1 MKRWR
6 ISNDSADSERVCAL
20 LAENATPDTKAALDG
35 LRADF
40 AARGISQ
47 PRPLFPLSI
56 EQSLGLVLLLFV
68 PAFALSFFSAWYF
81 DKVPKG
87 KIVIQLSTKPF
98 EKAGGHA
105 VISRQSEMLDALD
118 AEGDDPNVAG
128 DTRSP
133 AIVHE
138 DGKPLGPGHKT
149 FAEIRDLGAGRF
161 SHLKGFGL
169 IFSSSD
175 NSDPNTN
182 GRTYWIVVRD

>member
-1 MKRWR
+1 MCVAGGECHAGHEGCSGWPEGGFCSKR
-6 ISNDSADSERVCAL
+6 N
-20 LAENATPDTKAALDG
+20 LATTSLIPV
-35 LRADF
+35 
-40 AARGISQ
+40 
-47 PRPLFPLSI
+47 

-182 GRTYWIVVRD
+182 GRTYWIVVRQ